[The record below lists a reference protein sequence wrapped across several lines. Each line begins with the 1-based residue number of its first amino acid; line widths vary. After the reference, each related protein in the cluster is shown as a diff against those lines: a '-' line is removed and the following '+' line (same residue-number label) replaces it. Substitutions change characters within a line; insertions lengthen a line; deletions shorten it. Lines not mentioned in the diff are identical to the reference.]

1 MPNSELHNRIQQQCQ
16 VVEGGNPAIRA
27 YNESEIERL
36 LDTIVGFDKFTDEQL
51 ITIHY
56 VLAEVAGETLLSGP
70 PTLRVLPPQTPGA
83 DSSIAS

>member
-36 LDTIVGFDKFTDEQL
+36 LDILTFGQLTDEQV

-56 VLAEVAGETLLSGP
+56 VLAEAAGESLGGP
-70 PTLRVLPPQTPGA
+70 PPLRVVPSQTSSA
-83 DSSIAS
+83 DDSLAS